1 MATENTNFTTRVYK
15 YGVVFDHNV
24 TLNFPDEAVKE
35 LRRINDLW
43 NRLVD
48 LNERTNEEIEAKYKK
63 ECAEYH
69 QLVMQ
74 REEKYR
80 LRKTKEQ
87 EFAHTRMIATSI
99 SGKNPLISSA
109 EQSIKEIDKQ
119 LKPIKNKIKNIRK
132 TLRSELPFEEN
143 KRREEREEGKSLVS
157 TKNSLLWRE
166 NADQVYRNFNKALK
180 AVWQKRGK
188 GEKANLRFHRFD
200 GTGSWHFDLRQKGK
214 GRDGVK

>member
-15 YGVVFDHNV
+15 YGVVFDHDV

-63 ECAEYH
+63 ECVEYH

-87 EFAHTRMIATSI
+87 EFAHTRMIAGSI
-99 SGKNPLISSA
+99 SGKTPLISSA
-109 EQSIKEIDKQ
+109 KQSIK
-119 LKPIKNKIKNIRK
+119 LIK
-132 TLRSELPFEEN
+132 
-143 KRREEREEGKSLVS
+143 
-157 TKNSLLWRE
+157 
-166 NADQVYRNFNKALK
+166 
-180 AVWQKRGK
+180 
-188 GEKANLRFHRFD
+188 
-200 GTGSWHFDLRQKGK
+200 K
-214 GRDGVK
+214 GRMLGAVIIVFSVFHILNVCLSNNPSRWEST